1 MSSTA
6 RLIMIRSGS
15 ALRPRIWSCTPS
27 PRTVFEPRSYR
38 LAARGR
44 GLGWRRRPAGAAAGR
59 SPEGSAAQAAGR
71 AWLSARGDRDRTPR
85 IRGGYSVSQT
95 PEGDRCEDSLA
106 EVLGERE
113 EDAGLRVGKRVP
125 ASSGSRA
132 GPVRPNS
139 RHSGKPTRRGA
150 VGSAGCS
157 PAPKSAA
164 SLTLWAP
171 DEAARLDLRPDLSTV
186 PSALAALGVQGAVVG
201 GALSPAAD
209 LPALVEGQLS
219 LQGAGPEGRLCR
231 RASGRACREAG

>member
-113 EDAGLRVGKRVP
+113 EDAGVRVGKRVP
-125 ASSGSRA
+125 APPGA
-132 GPVRPNS
+132 APVQY
-139 RHSGKPTRRGA
+139 GPTRGTPASQRGE
-150 VGSAGCS
+150 
-157 PAPKSAA
+157 APS
-164 SLTLWAP
+164 
-171 DEAARLDLRPDLSTV
+171 EARDAR
-186 PSALAALGVQGAVVG
+186 
-201 GALSPAAD
+201 
-209 LPALVEGQLS
+209 
-219 LQGAGPEGRLCR
+219 R
-231 RASGRACREAG
+231 RRSRRQA